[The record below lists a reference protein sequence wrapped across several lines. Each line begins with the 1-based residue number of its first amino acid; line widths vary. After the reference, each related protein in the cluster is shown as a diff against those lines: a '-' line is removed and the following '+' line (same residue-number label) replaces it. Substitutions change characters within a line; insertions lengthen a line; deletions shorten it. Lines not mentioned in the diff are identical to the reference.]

1 MKQADWQNRGLFEAM
16 RVVADSHPRVRGLA
30 RYRWVIC
37 LVYRVSC
44 PFKFSMDG
52 DRTKLLDSLQELSNI
67 LETGLDRESL
77 SILMELTESGVNPE
91 ALAALVKELR
101 KQRSI
106 DESEVPS
113 FFKT

>member
-1 MKQADWQNRGLFEAM
+1 
-16 RVVADSHPRVRGLA
+16 
-30 RYRWVIC
+30 
-37 LVYRVSC
+37 LVQGRL
-44 PFKFSMDG
+44 KIQLMDV

-77 SILMELTESGVNPE
+77 SILLDLTESGVNPE

-101 KQRSI
+101 KQRSS
-106 DESEVPS
+106 DEDEVPS